1 MSRLLALSALK
12 IKNLKSDFRRY
23 LYDIIDWEERL
34 IIITGARGSGKTT
47 LLLQKMKNLPD
58 KSIYLSLDDFYFE
71 NNRLLLLIEDLYRA
85 DYRYFFLDEVHQ
97 YQFWSQDLK
106 NAYDNF
112 PDIHIVATGS
122 SVLKVNQGQADLSRR
137 ASLYL
142 LKGLS
147 FREFLELHHKQ
158 KFSFFSLQ
166 EVLENHIEI
175 TSEINDRIN
184 PLKLFSKYLKYGY
197 YPFSVEQVR
206 TYHQKLQQTVHL
218 VLDVDIQA
226 VEEVN
231 YSTIK
236 SMRKLLYVISQMVPF
251 TPNIQNL
258 SEKIGVSRNSVLKA
272 LDLLENA
279 QILNLLRSDN
289 TGISYL
295 QKPEKIYLENPNLA
309 YMFSGSK
316 PNIGNLRESFFFNQL
331 QVNHDVTSSKFTD
344 FMVDGTFSFEV
355 GGASK
360 TKKQLAGIPLAYIA
374 SDGMEHGLDNKIP
387 LWVFGFLY

>member
-12 IKNLKSDFRRY
+12 IRNLKSDFKRY
-23 LYDIIDWEERL
+23 LFDVIDWEERL
-34 IIITGARGSGKTT
+34 IIIRGARGSGKTT
-47 LLLQKMKNLPD
+47 LLLQKMKNSPE

-71 NNRLLLLIEDLYRA
+71 TNRLLLLIEDLYHA
-85 DYRYFFLDEVHQ
+85 SYRHFFLDEVHQ
-97 YQFWSQDLK
+97 YQYWSQDLK

-112 PDIHIVATGS
+112 PDIRIVATGS

-158 KFSFFSLQ
+158 EFSVFQ
-166 EVLENHIEI
+166 LEEILSNHTEI
-175 TSEINDRIN
+175 TSEVNDRIK
-184 PLKLFSKYLKYGY
+184 PLKLFSEYLKHGY
-197 YPFSVEQVR
+197 YPFSVERVR

-226 VEEVN
+226 VEEVT

-251 TPNIQNL
+251 TPNIQSL
-258 SEKIGVSRNSVLKA
+258 SEKIGVSRNSILKA
-272 LDLLENA
+272 LDLMENA

-309 YMFSGSK
+309 FVFSGSK
-316 PNIGNLRESFFFNQL
+316 PNVGNLRESFFFNQL
-331 QVNHDVTSSKFTD
+331 QVNHEVTSSKFTD
-344 FMVDGTFSFEV
+344 FMVDAAFSFEI
-355 GGASK
+355 GGAAK

-374 SDGMEHGLDNKIP
+374 ADGIEHGVDNKIP
-387 LWVFGFLY
+387 LWLFGFLY